1 MPGTGSR
8 ADRGCQVST
17 FLYGLAT
24 GVVLTCV
31 AWIALGLAATVAA
44 IVGAILLLG

>member
-1 MPGTGSR
+1 M
-8 ADRGCQVST
+8 ST

-31 AWIALGLAATVAA
+31 AWIALAFSEAVRDRDLDLDGEDM
-44 IVGAILLLG
+44 